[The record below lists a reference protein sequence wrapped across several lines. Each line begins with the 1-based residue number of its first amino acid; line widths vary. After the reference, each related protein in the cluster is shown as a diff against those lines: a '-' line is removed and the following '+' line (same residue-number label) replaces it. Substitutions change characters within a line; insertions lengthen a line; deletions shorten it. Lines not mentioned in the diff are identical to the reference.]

1 MMSDHKLLLES
12 KAQLE
17 KELNQDMG
25 SLSVQFANQSDM
37 IVELNDYLKTKAS
50 IEAFEALNTNLSQ
63 TKEHRAGLQESKDKL
78 QSALEDLQ

>member
-1 MMSDHKLLLES
+1 MMSDHKLLLEA

-37 IVELNDYLKTKAS
+37 IAELNDYLKT
-50 IEAFEALNTNLSQ
+50 
-63 TKEHRAGLQESKDKL
+63 
-78 QSALEDLQ
+78 

>member
-1 MMSDHKLLLES
+1 MMSDHKLLLDA

-37 IVELNDYLKTKAS
+37 IEELNDYLKTKAS
-50 IEAFEALNTNLSQ
+50 VEAFEALDANLSQ
-63 TKEHRAGLQESKDKL
+63 TKEHQAGLQESKGKL